1 MAYVYR
7 TMNIMGLFDTL
18 ASEEACEQYLMN
30 VRWPE
35 GMACKHCGGKHF
47 KIRPGKRRAYRCDS
61 CHLFMSPTTGTIF
74 HRTQTSLRE
83 WFVALFLVAGDKR
96 GLSALFLSEQI
107 GVHYETAWAMLQR
120 IRHAMA
126 KRDTQYMLSGF
137 VEMDEMFV
145 GSPTEGKKRGRGTE
159 QTPVIVA
166 VSFSPT
172 KDGKEYVGFAKLRA
186 VQSINAPTIV
196 KFANE
201 MIEKGSTV
209 RSDGYTVYPP
219 LEEHGFLHD
228 RHPIGKRKA
237 HVILPHVHT
246 FISNLRSFVM
256 GTHHGLDETHL
267 QQYLDEFCWRFNRR
281 KCHHQMFDRLLL
293 ACVEK
298 EEMPFCALT
307 R

>member
-1 MAYVYR
+1 MS
-7 TMNIMGLFDTL
+7 IMGLFDTL
-18 ASEEACEQYLMN
+18 ASEEACEKHLIA

-35 GMACKHCGGKHF
+35 GLVCPKCKSREF
-47 KIRPGKRRAYRCDS
+47 YDRLRTRRSYKCRL
-61 CHLFMSPTTGTIF
+61 CHHVVSPTAGTIF
-74 HRTQTSLRE
+74 HRTRTSLRE
-83 WFVALFLVAGDKR
+83 WFVALFLIAGDKR
-96 GLSALFLSEQI
+96 GLSALFLAEQI
-107 GVHYETAWAMLQR
+107 GVSYPTAWAMLQR

-126 KRDTQYMLSGF
+126 KRDAQYMLSGH
-137 VEMDEMFV
+137 VEMDEMFI
-145 GSPTEGKKRGRGTE
+145 GAPTEGKKRGRGTE

-186 VQSINAPTIV
+186 VDTIDAPTIV
-196 KFANE
+196 KFAKGV
-201 MIEKGSTV
+201 IEKGSTV
-209 RSDGYTVYPP
+209 RTDGYTVYPP
-219 LEEHGFLHD
+219 LEEHGFVHD
-228 RHPIGKRKA
+228 RHPVGKRKA

-267 QQYLDEFCWRFNRR
+267 QHYLDEFCWRFNRR

-293 ACVEK
+293 ACIEK

-307 R
+307 E